1 MTLYLG
7 FMMNRT
13 TRDEF
18 VAPVE
23 AEDAATARMELFA
36 AYPESRY
43 QLLTVYARAEMDHVL
58 SHIDRWPGLPSKVQ
72 EPLRTDLTK
81 VTARTGGLPPLP
93 GQVQAKVETVD
104 AARDT
109 QPMPAWMQSFV
120 QQQNTRTAKA
130 PAAAPTKAQA
140 MEQAMA
146 APKSSLQPV
155 SLIEK
160 LKAARGQ
167 TMGQSMSTPM
177 MTAPKAEPAVVQQAK
192 AGSVIDILKGMRK

>member
-1 MTLYLG
+1 MTLFLG
-7 FMMNRT
+7 FMMNRAN
-13 TRDEF
+13 REEF
-18 VAPVE
+18 VAPV
-23 AEDAATARMELFA
+23 DAADPTTARMELFA

-43 QLLTVYARAEMDHVL
+43 QLLTVYSRAELDHVL
-58 SHIDRWPGLPSKVQ
+58 SGIDRWPGLPSKVQ
-72 EPLRTDLTK
+72 EPVRTDLSN

-93 GQVQAKVETVD
+93 GQVQAKVEQVD

-120 QQQNTRTAKA
+120 QQQNSRAAKQSPVAA
-130 PAAAPTKAQA
+130 PAAAPA

-146 APKSSLQPV
+146 TPKTSLQQV

-167 TMGQSMSTPM
+167 SMGQT
-177 MTAPKAEPAVVQQAK
+177 MTTTPKAEPTVVQQAK